1 MTFFASKLPTEKKSL
16 YNRRPM
22 MRREQTAR
30 QFDRIALV
38 TLVAVA
44 AVVNMAMALTLSAI
58 L

>member
-1 MTFFASKLPTEKKSL
+1 
-16 YNRRPM
+16 